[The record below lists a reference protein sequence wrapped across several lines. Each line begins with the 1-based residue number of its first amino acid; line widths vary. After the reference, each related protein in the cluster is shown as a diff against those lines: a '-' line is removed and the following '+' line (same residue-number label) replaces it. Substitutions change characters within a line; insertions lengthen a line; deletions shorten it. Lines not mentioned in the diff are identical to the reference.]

1 MQRTAILVCAIAA
14 AAICVLRPVRSQAQ
28 APSPLGGVW
37 SLNRALSTV
46 PREMGFNLAPA
57 PGGDGGSTSGSGGSS
72 GGGRGRRGS
81 GGGGSRSGGAVPV
94 VRESYLDGQRLRL
107 ATTEARNPPSRLV
120 IVDNPGAVTMT
131 TELGES
137 RTFHPNGREES
148 FEIQA
153 TPINVTASRDGERLI
168 VRYHVEPTRTVQ
180 YTFSHSAS
188 PPQLIVDLEFF
199 ETGTAGDKAR
209 LIYEPGLDT
218 GTRTAPPAAAA
229 PSPSGA
235 PAAPAGSTAP
245 RPHET
250 FDDRPGAEFRGLRSL
265 GILVEDL
272 SAQAIAC
279 GLNHDTLEAALAK
292 RLTDGGFS
300 VRRNSDEDT
309 YLYVNVMTTSA
320 NGTCTSRFDA
330 FLYSTATANLSYR
343 DKPALVQVSLIH
355 RGGMASSAAV
365 THAATIGRGLE
376 GYVDTFMA
384 QIRDANR

>member
-1 MQRTAILVCAIAA
+1 MQRTAILLCAIATSVA
-14 AAICVLRPVRSQAQ
+14 VLLCPVSSSAQ
-28 APSPLGGVW
+28 AASPLGGVW
-37 SLNRALSTV
+37 ALNRALSTV
-46 PREMGFNLAPA
+46 PREIGFNIAP
-57 PGGDGGSTSGSGGSS
+57 PLGGDGGSTSGSGSS
-72 GGGRGRRGS
+72 GGRGRRGS
-81 GGGGSRSGGAVPV
+81 GGSSGRSGGAVPV

-107 ATTEARNPPSRLV
+107 ATTEARNPPSRLI

-148 FEIQA
+148 IEIQA

-168 VRYHVEPTRTVQ
+168 VRYHVEPTRDVQ
-180 YTFSHSAS
+180 YTFSRSAN
-188 PPQLIVDLEFF
+188 PPQLIVDLELV
-199 ETGTAGDKAR
+199 EKGTAGDTAR
-209 LIYEPGLDT
+209 LIYEPGLET
-218 GTRTAPPAAAA
+218 GTRTAPAAAA
-229 PSPSGA
+229 NPPPPGA
-235 PAAPAGSTAP
+235 PAAPAGSSAAQ
-245 RPHET
+245 PHET
-250 FDDRPGAEFRGLRSL
+250 FDERPGAEFRGLKSL

-279 GLNHDTLEAALAK
+279 GLNHDALEAALAK

-330 FLYSTATANLSYR
+330 FLYTTATANLSYR
-343 DKPALVQVSLIH
+343 DRPALVQVSLIH

-365 THAATIGRGLE
+365 THAATVGRGLE

>member
-1 MQRTAILVCAIAA
+1 MQRTVILGCAIAG
-14 AAICVLRPVRSQAQ
+14 AAIGVLAPVRSHAQ
-28 APSPLGGVW
+28 AASPLGGVW
-37 SLNRALSTV
+37 ALNRALSTV
-46 PREMGFNLAPA
+46 PREIGFNLAPPPA
-57 PGGDGGSTSGSGGSS
+57 GDSGQTSGSA

-81 GGGGSRSGGAVPV
+81 SGGSGSRPGGPVPI

-148 FEIQA
+148 IEIQA
-153 TPINVTASRDGERLI
+153 TPINVTASRDGDRLI
-168 VRYHVEPTRTVQ
+168 VRYHVEATREVQ
-180 YTFSHSAS
+180 YTFSHAAS
-188 PPQLIVDLEFF
+188 PPQLIVDLELI
-199 ETGTAGDKAR
+199 EKGTAGDKAR

-218 GTRTAPPAAAA
+218 GTRTPAAANPASAGAPPAAGTTAA
-229 PSPSGA
+229 Q
-235 PAAPAGSTAP
+235 
-245 RPHET
+245 PHET
-250 FDDRPGAEFRGLRSL
+250 FDERPGAEFRGLKSL

-279 GLNHDTLEAALAK
+279 GLNHDALETALAK

-300 VRRNSDEDT
+300 VRRNSDDDT

-330 FLYSTATANLSYR
+330 FLYTTATANLSYR
-343 DKPALVQVSLIH
+343 DRPALVQVSLIH

-384 QIRDANR
+384 QIRQANKD

>member
-1 MQRTAILVCAIAA
+1 
-14 AAICVLRPVRSQAQ
+14 VLRPVRSQAQ

-153 TPINVTASRDGERLI
+153 TPINVTASRDGDRLI

-229 PSPSGA
+229 RDVRRPARRRVSRPEGAGDTGRGSQRAGDRLRVESRYARSGA
-235 PAAPAGSTAP
+235 G
-245 RPHET
+245 
-250 FDDRPGAEFRGLRSL
+250 
-265 GILVEDL
+265 
-272 SAQAIAC
+272 
-279 GLNHDTLEAALAK
+279 EAAYRR
-292 RLTDGGFS
+292 RLF
-300 VRRNSDEDT
+300 
-309 YLYVNVMTTSA
+309 
-320 NGTCTSRFDA
+320 
-330 FLYSTATANLSYR
+330 
-343 DKPALVQVSLIH
+343 
-355 RGGMASSAAV
+355 SAAQL
-365 THAATIGRGLE
+365 GRGHLP
-376 GYVDTFMA
+376 VR
-384 QIRDANR
+384 QRDDDLGERHVHIALRCVPLQHRHREPVVPR

>member
-1 MQRTAILVCAIAA
+1 MRTALFTCFVAA
-14 AAICVLRPVRSQAQ
+14 LLGLLAPAPAAQT
-28 APSPLGGVW
+28 PSPLGGVW

-46 PREMGFNLAPA
+46 PREIGFNVAP
-57 PGGDGGSTSGSGGSS
+57 PLGGDDGQASASGSA
-72 GGGRGRRGS
+72 GRGRSRS
-81 GGGGSRSGGAVPV
+81 GGGGSNRSGGAIPV

-120 IVDNPGAVTMT
+120 IVDNPGTVTMT

-148 FEIQA
+148 IEIQA
-153 TPINVTASRDGERLI
+153 TPINVTASRDGDRLI
-168 VRYHVEPTRTVQ
+168 VRYHVEPTRDVQ
-180 YTFSHSAS
+180 YTFSRSAT
-188 PPQLIVDLEFF
+188 PPQLIVDLELL
-199 ETGTAGDKAR
+199 EKGTAGDKAR
-209 LIYEPGLDT
+209 LIYESGLDT
-218 GTRTAPPAAAA
+218 GTRTSPPAAAN
-229 PSPSGA
+229 PSRSGA
-235 PAAPAGSTAP
+235 PAAPAGSAASQ
-245 RPHET
+245 PHDT
-250 FDDRPGAEFRGLRSL
+250 FDERPGAEFRGLKTL

-300 VRRNSDEDT
+300 VRRNSDDDT

-320 NGTCTSRFDA
+320 SGTCTSRYDA
-330 FLYSTATANLSYR
+330 FLYTTATANLSYR
-343 DKPALVQVSLIH
+343 DRPALVQVSLIH

-376 GYVDTFMA
+376 AYVDTFMT

>member
-1 MQRTAILVCAIAA
+1 MRRTAILVCAVAA
-14 AAICVLRPVRSQAQ
+14 AAICVLRPVRSHAQ

-37 SLNRALSTV
+37 ALNRALSTV
-46 PREMGFNLAPA
+46 PPEVGFNVAPA
-57 PGGDGGSTSGSGGSS
+57 PGGDSGATSGSGA
-72 GGGRGRRGS
+72 GGRGRRGS

-120 IVDNPGAVTMT
+120 IVDNPGAVTLT

-148 FEIQA
+148 IEIQA
-153 TPINVTASRDGERLI
+153 TPINITASRDGDRLI
-168 VRYHVEPTRTVQ
+168 VRYHVEPTRDVQ
-180 YTFSHSAS
+180 YTFSRSAN
-188 PPQLIVDLEFF
+188 PPQLIVDLELL
-199 ETGTAGDKAR
+199 EKGTAGDKAR

-218 GTRTAPPAAAA
+218 GTRTAPPAAAS
-229 PSPSGA
+229 PSPPGA
-235 PAAPAGSTAP
+235 PAAPAGSGSSQP
-245 RPHET
+245 RDT
-250 FDDRPGAEFRGLRSL
+250 FDARPGAEFRGLKTL

-300 VRRNSDEDT
+300 VRRNSDDDT

-330 FLYSTATANLSYR
+330 FLYTTATANLSYR
-343 DKPALVQVSLIH
+343 DRPALVQVSLIH

-376 GYVDTFMA
+376 AYVDTFMT
-384 QIRDANR
+384 QIRDANK

>member
-1 MQRTAILVCAIAA
+1 MQRTAVLVCAIAA
-14 AAICVLRPVRSQAQ
+14 ICALRPVRSQAQ
-28 APSPLGGVW
+28 ASSPLGGVW

-46 PREMGFNLAPA
+46 PREIGFNLAPP
-57 PGGDGGSTSGSGGSS
+57 PGGDGGSTSGS

-81 GGGGSRSGGAVPV
+81 GGGGRSGSAIPV

-153 TPINVTASRDGERLI
+153 TPINVTASRDGDRLI
-168 VRYHVEPTRTVQ
+168 VRYHVEPTRDLQ

-188 PPQLIVDLEFF
+188 PPQLIVDLELF
-199 ETGTAGDKAR
+199 EKGTAGDKAR
-209 LIYEPGLDT
+209 LIYEPGLGT

-235 PAAPAGSTAP
+235 PATAPAGSTAP
-245 RPHET
+245 QPHET
-250 FDDRPGAEFRGLRSL
+250 FDERPGAEFRGLKSL

-279 GLNHDTLEAALAK
+279 GLNHDALEAALAK

-309 YLYVNVMTTSA
+309 YLYVNVMTTAA
-320 NGTCTSRFDA
+320 NGTCTTRFDA
-330 FLYSTATANLSYR
+330 FLYTTATANLSYR

-365 THAATIGRGLE
+365 THAAAIGRGLE

>member
-1 MQRTAILVCAIAA
+1 MQRTVILVGSIVG
-14 AAICVLRPVRSQAQ
+14 AAIGVLTPVRSHAQ

-46 PREMGFNLAPA
+46 PREIGFNLAPPPA
-57 PGGDGGSTSGSGGSS
+57 GDGGQTSGSS
-72 GGGRGRRGS
+72 GGGGGRRGS
-81 GGGGSRSGGAVPV
+81 GGGGSRPGGPIPV

-107 ATTEARNPPSRLV
+107 TTTEARNPPSRLV

-137 RTFHPNGREES
+137 RTFHPSGREES
-148 FEIQA
+148 IEIQA

-168 VRYHVEPTRTVQ
+168 VRYHVEANREVR

-188 PPQLIVDLEFF
+188 PPQLIVDLELV
-199 ETGTAGDKAR
+199 EKGTAGDTAR
-209 LIYEPGLDT
+209 LVYEPGLDT
-218 GTRTAPPAAAA
+218 GTRTATSAVASPASPGASPPAAGTAA
-229 PSPSGA
+229 A
-235 PAAPAGSTAP
+235 Q
-245 RPHET
+245 PHEA
-250 FDDRPGAEFRGLRSL
+250 FDERPGAEFRGLKSL

-279 GLNHDTLEAALAK
+279 GLNHDALETALSK
-292 RLTDGGFS
+292 RFTDGGFS
-300 VRRNSDEDT
+300 VRRNSDDDT

-320 NGTCTSRFDA
+320 NGTCTSRYDA
-330 FLYSTATANLSYR
+330 FLYTHATANLSYR
-343 DKPALVQVSLIH
+343 DRPALVQVSLIH

-365 THAATIGRGLE
+365 THAAMIGRGLE

-384 QIRDANR
+384 QIRQANQH